1 MTAPVVSD
9 EYGLCKG
16 GRNMS
21 LETSKKV
28 LKISGIL
35 SLIFGVIGLL
45 MGILVFATGGMIA
58 TGLDMNDADNA
69 AVAGISLMGGIV
81 TIIAGIVAIIEGVF
95 SLRGA
100 KDSAKIMPAWI
111 FAILGV
117 ISGVI
122 GIISDIAGGSDIGTI
137 VGAAFALCIS
147 VLIFLA
153 ANTIKQSR

>member
-1 MTAPVVSD
+1 MNV
-9 EYGLCKG
+9 
-16 GRNMS
+16 
-21 LETSKKV
+21 ETSQKI
-28 LKISGIL
+28 LKIFGIL
-35 SLIFGVIGLL
+35 G
-45 MGILVFATGGMIA
+45 
-58 TGLDMNDADNA
+58 
-69 AVAGISLMGGIV
+69 
-81 TIIAGIVAIIEGVF
+81 IIAGVAVIVFGIFGFLGGSMAGANASTDEESGVAVIVLGASIAAVVGGIISFIEGVC
-95 SLRGA
+95 SVRA
-100 KDSAKIMPAWI
+100 SADSSKIMPAWI